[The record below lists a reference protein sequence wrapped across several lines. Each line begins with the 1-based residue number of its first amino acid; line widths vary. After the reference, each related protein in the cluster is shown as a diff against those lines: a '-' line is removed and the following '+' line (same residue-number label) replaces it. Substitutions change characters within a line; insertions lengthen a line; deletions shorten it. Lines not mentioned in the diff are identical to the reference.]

1 MIGGNM
7 KAIDYGYL
15 LRNLNIDISK
25 TIQPL
30 NATDNV
36 TYLRAIVEGICH
48 ISKQIEEIKT
58 RLDNSR

>member
-1 MIGGNM
+1 M
-7 KAIDYGYL
+7 KAIDDKLHYYGYL

-30 NATDNV
+30 NATDK
-36 TYLRAIVEGICH
+36 AIVEGICH